1 MARTIA
7 TPSSVTVLDFVGVY
21 RRERDLKT
29 DTVKQLECVARAFE
43 KFAGRVPLAEVTDD
57 LANRWL
63 IDMQATKLAPV
74 TIHSRRRLF
83 LTLWRAAYDAGLVE
97 RLPQRVRRI
106 RVPEIVPRAFLEA
119 EMRALLLAADALKGD
134 VPDLKIPRRL
144 WWRSFLLAAFDSA
157 LRLSDLLSI
166 ERDWIWP
173 GGRLSIIQA
182 KTGRAHTVLL
192 SPETL
197 AAIEESIAANPR
209 RRLIWP
215 LWCSRDCWHRHFRRL
230 VKAAGLPAGSSKWIR
245 RASASYV
252 EAQHPG
258 CGSAHLG
265 HRSAD
270 IARKHYFDP
279 RIVTREAITPD
290 SLTRPTTA
298 KRRERPKK

>member
-1 MARTIA
+1 MARTA
-7 TPSSVTVLDFVGVY
+7 AVTVLDFVGVY
-21 RRERDLKT
+21 QRERDLKA

-43 KFAGRVPLAEVTDD
+43 RFAGRVPLADVTDD

-63 IDMQATKLAPV
+63 IDLQSSDLAPT

-83 LTLWRAAYDAGLVE
+83 LTLWRAAYDAGMID

-106 RVPEIVPRAFLEA
+106 KVPEIVPVAFLES
-119 EMRALLLAADALKGD
+119 EMRALLLACDALKGD
-134 VPDLKIPRRL
+134 VPGLRIPRRL
-144 WWRSFLLAAFDSA
+144 WWRSFLLAKYDTA

-166 ERDWIWP
+166 ERGWIWP
-173 GGRLSIIQA
+173 GGKISIVQQ
-182 KTGRAHTVLL
+182 KTGRTHTVLL

-197 AAIEESIAANPR
+197 AVIDESMAANPR

-252 EAQHPG
+252 EQQHPG
-258 CGSAHLG
+258 RGSAHLG

-279 RIVTREAITPD
+279 RIVQREAITPA
-290 SLTRPTTA
+290 SLTRPQ
-298 KRRERPKK
+298 RRK